1 MMNLLYRIAIAG
13 TILLGITHS
22 ALTFVNYDSF
32 SADAFWFF
40 GAGLALV
47 FAGLAN
53 SIHYRLRIK
62 FTFLCVLT
70 INILLTAFAVT
81 LATAVPAPTTV
92 SVACCSVLLW
102 VLGVRC
108 WVLGRLGNS

>member
-1 MMNLLYRIAIAG
+1 MNLLYRIAIAG

-40 GAGLALV
+40 G
-47 FAGLAN
+47 AGLAN

-108 WVLGRLGNS
+108 

>member
-1 MMNLLYRIAIAG
+1 MNLLYRIAIAG

-81 LATAVPAPTTV
+81 LAMAVPAPTTV

-102 VLGVRC
+102 VLGVGY
-108 WVLGRLGNS
+108 WGVEAIHK